1 MDELILALDLLT
13 ILGTLTSAWLW
24 FAASRRSV
32 RRVSRSEVLDAA
44 DINRLVIALNRGQ
57 ILNRRAALATAA
69 TAILGGARMAVGLLA
84 DGQVLG

>member
-1 MDELILALDLLT
+1 MDELIFALDLLT

-24 FAASRRSV
+24 FAASRRGV

-44 DINRLVIALNRGQ
+44 DIDRLVTVLNRAQ

-69 TAILGGARMAVGLLA
+69 TAILGGARIAAGLLA
-84 DGQVLG
+84 GA